1 LREKYSTRSAEHHTT
16 YPQSSY
22 TLLPLGGGTLVG
34 MHDIHIPAFTIRKEI
49 IVGSIFFIAGALLFT
64 AFSTI
69 ATTIGTNVSVTG
81 HLFATSTV
89 QATGNIV
96 GYSNALFGGT
106 TTPSALLSVANR
118 AALSDQKFPLFT
130 VASSTLTSTS
140 TLFTVLNSGNV
151 GIGTAGPRM
160 KLDVISANTILSGGL
175 GQIGAFTSDDMA
187 IDLGGQIVLGGV
199 DTTGGAPSR
208 SFAAIAGRKENGT
221 SGNRAGYL
229 QLSARVGASGDL
241 TEYMRITS
249 TGNVGIGTTS
259 PASLLSLSSS
269 GTTTIHVGT
278 TATTKGSC
286 FQMYDAAHVAY
297 RAFISKAGAWTVEAG
312 TCE

>member
-1 LREKYSTRSAEHHTT
+1 MS
-16 YPQSSY
+16 
-22 TLLPLGGGTLVG
+22 
-34 MHDIHIPAFTIRKEI
+34 MHDIHIPAFTVRKEVVI
-49 IVGSIFFIAGALLFT
+49 GSIFFVAGALLFT

-96 GYSNALFGGT
+96 GYADLIMGT
-106 TTPSALLSVANR
+106 TTPWKGASFVFEQR
-118 AALSDQKFPLFT
+118 AGTQPVFLVGDT
-130 VASSTLTSTS
+130 GTSTPHFVI
-140 TLFTVLNSGNV
+140 TPKGYV
-151 GIGTAGPRM
+151 GIGTASPGAF
-160 KLDVISANTILSGGL
+160 LDVVGNVR
-175 GQIGAFTSDDMA
+175 IG
-187 IDLGGQIVLGGV
+187 
-199 DTTGGAPSR
+199 TTGNTTVYKVATGDLYFGTNPVGDYDLR
-208 SFAAIAGRKENGT
+208 LIAGGT
-221 SGNRAGYL
+221 TRILLDGN
-229 QLSARVGASGDL
+229 
-241 TEYMRITS
+241 
-249 TGNVGIGTTS
+249 TGFVGIGTTS

>member
-1 LREKYSTRSAEHHTT
+1 MYF
-16 YPQSSY
+16 SY
-22 TLLPLGGGTLVG
+22 WGGKLTG
-34 MHDIHIPAFTIRKEI
+34 MNDIHIPAFTIRKEI
-49 IVGSIFFIAGALLFT
+49 VVGIIFFVAGALLFS

-96 GYSNALFGGT
+96 GYADLILGT
-106 TTPSALLSVANR
+106 TTPWKGADYVFEQQAGTQPVFLVG
-118 AALSDQKFPLFT
+118 DT
-130 VASSTLTSTS
+130 GTSTPHFVI
-140 TLFTVLNSGNV
+140 TPKGYV
-151 GIGTAGPRM
+151 GIGTAAPSAQLEILGTDPN
-160 KLDVISANTILSGGL
+160 VIISRYIN
-175 GQIGAFTSDDMA
+175 
-187 IDLGGQIVLGGV
+187 
-199 DTTGGAPSR
+199 TTGGPTFRIRKARGSEAVPLTVANGDAQGAYDFYAHDGT
-208 SFAAIAGRKENGT
+208 SFLNTARIRAIINGT
-221 SGNRAGYL
+221 VATNIIPTDL
-229 QLSARVGASGDL
+229 QFFTKGDSDSASEKV
-241 TEYMRITS
+241 RITGL
-249 TGNVGIGTTS
+249 GNVGIGTTS

-297 RAFISKAGAWTVEAG
+297 RAFISKAGTWTVEAG